1 MYPLHPL
8 EVERLGALH
17 DLGLS
22 TGVEPQYDAICR
34 TARTLFGVPIAYVSI
49 VGETQQW
56 FKGKCGLNLDG
67 TPREHS
73 LCTYTICSSE
83 VLVVEDATLDERFAT
98 SPLVTSEPYTRFYA
112 GAPLVVAPGINVGSL
127 CLIDRVP
134 RIFDREQR
142 AQLEDLARI
151 VVAQLRSSRA
161 EREARESGTSF
172 RLLAEN
178 TTDMIV
184 ESDLDGT
191 RRYISPAAKT
201 LLGYDPAELV
211 GTTPLDFVHPD
222 EVDALAALLKDVAE
236 GNLGRATAQH
246 RYRRKDG
253 SWIWVEICFGLTRDE
268 ATAPPKGI
276 VASIRDISSRKE
288 AERQMAHM
296 ARHDPLTGLPNRLLF
311 HESLERELVRAER
324 HAAGFALFCLDL
336 DRFKI
341 VNDTLGHQAGDALL
355 RVVARRLKSVL
366 RAEDTVARLGGD
378 EFVIIHMGHPLPETA
393 ARLAERLIA
402 AMAPPVDLD
411 GYPAGIGVSIGIALA
426 PGDAAD
432 PDTLFACADRALY
445 RAKSEG
451 RNTYR
456 FHDRSSLHVTD
467 MPLRTDAECE
477 TQDAVGCAEDG
488 VVFCGE
494 AERYRLAALATR
506 DAIWDWDLASD
517 RLTMNGSAS
526 ALFGHGEAEMTVTD
540 AWWRSKIHPDDRERV
555 GASIARLVEGREDRW
570 TDEYRFERRD
580 GTYSEV
586 IDRGFVIRNDRGQ
599 AVRMVGAMHD
609 VTEQRRAGA
618 ALRSSEE
625 RLRLALRAGRMVAWE
640 HNVRTGVSRRSEN
653 SMQVLGLPSEDST
666 FFEHVY
672 PDDRAQMASFLQAS
686 ESREYREFRYSS
698 PAGRMLWLCSSVERL
713 DEERLVGITF
723 DITERKLAE
732 EQAWRA
738 ANYDALTGLP
748 NRRLFQQRFEEFLA
762 AAERSGTCVSLL
774 LFDLDGLRDVNDVRG
789 HDAGDAVLCEAAR
802 RLGDGLRPGDFLAR
816 LGGDEF
822 ALLLVDPLRLEHTTN
837 HAQTLVERLRQPF
850 GYRSHSLSCKAS
862 TGIAAF
868 PVHHRDSRELLKDAD
883 IALYRAKSRGR
894 GGAVLFSADMRTD
907 MEHRLSIAAEVQAA
921 VEADQFVPFYQP
933 KVCFESGRIVGFEAL
948 ARWQHPEKGLLAPAY
963 FGSAFEN
970 PELATAIGDAVLRKV
985 AADMRSWNDK
995 GLGFG
1000 RVAVNFASAEF
1011 RKPDLAGN
1019 VLAVLGAYGIPSS
1032 QFEME
1037 VTETVFLGPGSD
1049 SVPDTLKRLHE
1060 SGVLISLDDFG
1071 TGFASLTHLKQFP
1084 VDHIKIDRSFVR
1096 DIEHDDDDDAIV
1108 AAVVGLGR
1116 SLGMR
1121 VTAEGVET
1129 LGQAQR
1135 LSAMGCDYAQGFLY
1149 AKPMA
1154 GSRIPW
1160 LLGTWD
1166 LSAAGRTS
1174 LVRLA

>member
-8 EVERLGALH
+8 EVERLGAVH

-56 FKGKCGLNLDG
+56 FKGKCGLDLNG

-73 LCTYTICSSE
+73 LCTYTILSSE

-112 GAPLVVAPGINVGSL
+112 GAPLIVAPGINVGSL

-134 RIFDREQR
+134 RIFDREQQ

-151 VVAQLRSSRA
+151 VVAQLRLSRA
-161 EREARESGTSF
+161 ESEARESGNSF

-178 TTDMIV
+178 TSDMIV

-191 RRYISPAAKT
+191 PRYISPAAKT
-201 LLGYDPAELV
+201 LLGYDPAELIS
-211 GTTPLDFVHPD
+211 TTPLDLVHPD

-236 GNLGRATAQH
+236 GHLGRATAQH

-276 VASIRDISSRKE
+276 VASVRDISSRKE
-288 AERQMAHM
+288 AERQLAHM

-311 HESLERELVRAER
+311 RESLEQELVHAER
-324 HAAGFALFCLDL
+324 RGVDFALFCLDL

-355 RVVARRLKSVL
+355 RVVSGRLKSVL
-366 RAEDTVARLGGD
+366 GADDIVARLGGD

-402 AMAPPVDLD
+402 ALAPPVDLD

-432 PDTLFACADRALY
+432 PDALFGCADRALY

-451 RNTYR
+451 RNRYR
-456 FHDRSSLHVTD
+456 FHDGSSLQVAD
-467 MPLRTDAECE
+467 MSLRANAEPE
-477 TQDAVGCAEDG
+477 LQDPVGSREDG

-494 AERYRLAALATR
+494 MERYRLAALATR

-517 RLTMNGSAS
+517 RLTMHGSAS

-540 AWWRSKIHPDDRERV
+540 AWWRRKIHPDDRERI
-555 GASIARLVEGREDRW
+555 GATIGCLFEGREDRW
-570 TDEYRFERRD
+570 TIEYRFERGD
-580 GTYSEV
+580 GTYADV
-586 IDRGFVIRNDRGQ
+586 IDRGFVIRNDRGK
-599 AVRMVGAMHD
+599 AVRMIGSMHD

-640 HNVRTGVSRRSEN
+640 HNVRTGVSLRSEN
-653 SMQVLGLPSEDST
+653 SMQVLGLPSEDET
-666 FFEHVY
+666 FFERVY
-672 PDDRAQMASFLQAS
+672 PDDRAQMASFLQNSAS
-686 ESREYREFRYSS
+686 HEHREFRYSA
-698 PAGRMLWLCSSVERL
+698 PTGRMLWLCSAVERL
-713 DEERLVGITF
+713 DDERLVGITF

-738 ANYDALTGLP
+738 ANNDALTGLP
-748 NRRLFQQRFEEFLA
+748 NRRLFQQRFEELLV
-762 AAERSGTCVSLL
+762 AAERSGTSVSLL
-774 LFDLDGLRDVNDVRG
+774 MFDLDGLRDVNDLRG

-802 RLGDGLRPGDFLAR
+802 RLGDGLRPSDFLAR

-822 ALLLVDPLRLEHTTN
+822 ALLLVDPLRLEHATN

-850 GYRSHSLSCKAS
+850 GYRSYSLSCKAS
-862 TGIAAF
+862 IGIAAF
-868 PVHHRDSRELLKDAD
+868 PEHHRDPRELLKDAD

-894 GGAVLFSADMRTD
+894 GGAVLFSADMRAD

-921 VEADQFVPFYQP
+921 VEAGHFVPFYQP

-948 ARWQHPEKGLLAPAY
+948 ARWQHPEKGLLTPAY

-985 AADMRSWNDK
+985 SADMRSWNDK

-1032 QFEME
+1032 QFEVE
-1037 VTETVFLGPGSD
+1037 VTETVFLGPGWD
-1049 SVPDTLKRLHE
+1049 SVPDTLRRLHE

-1084 VDHIKIDRSFVR
+1084 VGHIKVDRSFIR
-1096 DIEHDDDDDAIV
+1096 DIEHDEDDDAIV

-1116 SLGMR
+1116 SLGMK

-1129 LGQAQR
+1129 PGQAQR

-1160 LLGTWD
+1160 LLETWNR
-1166 LSAAGRTS
+1166 SAAGGTS

>member
-8 EVERLGALH
+8 EVERLSALH

-22 TGVEPQYDAICR
+22 TGVEPQYEAICR
-34 TARTLFGVPIAYVSI
+34 TARILFDVPIAYVSI

-56 FKGKCGLNLDG
+56 FKGKCGLDLDG

-73 LCTYTICSSE
+73 LCTYTICSND
-83 VLVVEDATLDERFAT
+83 VLVVEDATQDTRFAT
-98 SPLVTSEPYTRFYA
+98 SPFVTSEPYTRFYA

-127 CLIDRVP
+127 CLIDRLP
-134 RIFDREQR
+134 RTFDREQR
-142 AQLEDLARI
+142 VQLEDLAQI
-151 VVAQLRSSRA
+151 VVAQLRLSRA

-201 LLGYDPAELV
+201 LLGYDPVELV
-211 GTTPLDFVHPD
+211 GTTPLDLVHPD
-222 EVDALAALLKDVAE
+222 EAGALADLLKNVAE
-236 GNLGRATAQH
+236 GHLGRATAQH

-311 HESLERELVRAER
+311 RESLERELIRAER
-324 HAAGFALFCLDL
+324 HDAGLALFCLDL

-341 VNDTLGHQAGDALL
+341 VNDKLGHQAGDALL
-355 RVVARRLKSVL
+355 RAVAGRLNSVL
-366 RAEDTVARLGGD
+366 GAEDTVARLGGD

-411 GYPAGIGVSIGIALA
+411 GYPAGVGVSIGIALA

-456 FHDRSSLHVTD
+456 FHDGSSLHAAD
-467 MPLRTDAECE
+467 MPLRADAESE
-477 TQDAVGCAEDG
+477 LRDAVGCGEDS

-494 AERYRLAALATR
+494 EERYRLAALATR
-506 DAIWDWDLASD
+506 DAIWDWDFASD

-540 AWWRSKIHPDDRERV
+540 AWWRSKIHPDDRERIE
-555 GASIARLVEGREDRW
+555 ASITRLVEGREDRW
-570 TDEYRFERRD
+570 TDEYRFARRD

-586 IDRGFVIRNDRGQ
+586 IDRGFVIRNDRGK

-640 HNVRTGVSRRSEN
+640 HNVRTGVNRRSEN

-666 FFEHVY
+666 FFENVF
-672 PDDRAQMASFLQAS
+672 PEDRAQMASFLQTS
-686 ESREYREFRYSS
+686 EIHEYREFRYSS
-698 PAGRMLWLCSSVERL
+698 PTGRMLWLCSSVERL

-738 ANYDALTGLP
+738 ANNDALTGLP
-748 NRRLFQQRFEEFLA
+748 NRRLFQQRFEELLVG
-762 AAERSGTCVSLL
+762 AERSGTSVSLL
-774 LFDLDGLRDVNDVRG
+774 LFDLDGLRDVNDLRG

-822 ALLLVDPLRLEHTTN
+822 ALLLVDPLRLEHAAN

-862 TGIAAF
+862 IGIAAF
-868 PVHHRDSRELLKDAD
+868 PEHHRDSRELLKDAD

-894 GGAVLFSADMRTD
+894 GGAVLFSTDMRAD

-933 KVCFESGRIVGFEAL
+933 KVCFKSGRIVGFEAL

-963 FGSAFEN
+963 FASAFEN
-970 PELATAIGDAVLRKV
+970 PELATAIGDAVLRKA
-985 AADMRSWNDK
+985 AADMRSWNEN

-1032 QFEME
+1032 QFEVE

-1049 SVPDTLKRLHE
+1049 SVPDTLRRLHE

-1084 VDHIKIDRSFVR
+1084 VGHIKIDRSFVR

-1116 SLGMR
+1116 SLGMK

-1129 LGQAQR
+1129 PGQAER
-1135 LSAMGCDYAQGFLY
+1135 LSAMGCDYAQGFLF

-1166 LSAAGRTS
+1166 RTAAGGTS